1 MEELLKIFM
10 KGKIKT
16 FCSCRKLWGKKEDTK
31 LVEMLLRIYDF
42 IQSNPWPKQW
52 IKEKV
57 ESFNLDNID
66 FNKSTWVKIIKEQ
79 ISQSSKELLEV
90 AQQALSICLE
100 PEGPKEYIDAIN
112 DDISI
117 LEKIIS
123 LCKGDIQDLYKFI
136 HQISFKRLR
145 PCSKETDENLKEECK
160 ELRDMIKKEIQK
172 KFQDEILFKSQKKWK
187 RPT

>member
-1 MEELLKIFM
+1 
-10 KGKIKT
+10 
-16 FCSCRKLWGKKEDTK
+16 
-31 LVEMLLRIYDF
+31 MLLRIYDF
-42 IQSNPWPKQW
+42 IQSNPAKAVD
-52 IKEKV
+52 KEKV

-117 LEKIIS
+117 LK
-123 LCKGDIQDLYKFI
+123 
-136 HQISFKRLR
+136 
-145 PCSKETDENLKEECK
+145 NN
-160 ELRDMIKKEIQK
+160 
-172 KFQDEILFKSQKKWK
+172 
-187 RPT
+187 